1 MVVISPE
8 EQWSDFGSLLGSESS
23 RLQFASS
30 SLGSNHVCHVT
41 AGGHSVSFHHAEFKQ
56 DMTEEVVSCFKVDL
70 SFKSDT
76 DGICTFLLLIQG
88 GHYSKRERRLMEALQ
103 AHFGAE
109 ALKYLTV
116 LSLDDGEVV
125 ETMDDGLLELINTCD
140 GRYCRMTSSTARDG
154 LDALLHM
161 VDFMLAEHGAT
172 GYTEAM
178 LTDAKR
184 QSTEDSSMKILR
196 QKVRE
201 AEEKEREFK
210 LLLEQREDRRA
221 KELEELR
228 SKHAEERQKEEAER
242 KRHETKREGLEEAVV
257 SHRAT
262 LQHQISLTTG
272 TVPSLCFLDT
282 C

>member
-8 EQWSDFGSLLGSESS
+8 ERWSDFGSLLGSESS

-30 SLGSNHVCHVT
+30 SLGSTRVCHVT
-41 AGGHSVSFHHAEFKQ
+41 AGGRSISFHYAEFKQ
-56 DMTEEVVSCFKVDL
+56 DVTEEVVSCFKVDL
-70 SFKSDT
+70 SFKFDT

-109 ALKYLTV
+109 ALKFLTV
-116 LSLDDGEVV
+116 LSLDDGEVA

-140 GRYCRMTSSTARDG
+140 GRYCRMTSSTARDE

-161 VDFMLAEHGAT
+161 VDFMLVEHGAT

-184 QSTEDSSMKILR
+184 RSTEDSSMQMLR

-210 LLLEQREDRRA
+210 LLLEQREEKRA

-228 SKHAEERQKEEAER
+228 AKHAEERQKEEAER

-272 TVPSLCFLDT
+272 TVPSLC